1 MAMIKCRICGRN
13 ISDTE
18 KVCPYCEEKIEKMIN
33 CPKCGSE
40 EVDFSLVG
48 KTSVFKCKSCHYR
61 YTVNQSGVISDY
73 IGAKEEDF
81 NIFTAFIS
89 MYKKMFNFK
98 GRSRRKEYWL
108 ATLSHVIVDT
118 VLSIL
123 LFVVSLAD
131 SSVGFFIMLPVFLVY
146 GIAMG
151 IGMLAMEI
159 RRLHDTGRPW
169 TTIFISL
176 VPVVGRFVLWYFLI
190 EDSQFGPNEYGP
202 NPKWNNY
209 SV

>member
-1 MAMIKCRICGRN
+1 MAIVKCGNCGRN
-13 ISDTE
+13 VSDGD
-18 KVCPYCEEKIEKMIN
+18 KVCPYCEQKIEKKMN

-108 ATLSHVIVDT
+108 SLPLFYVVFSLLYALTFVASFAESDLFS
-118 VLSIL
+118 VLL
-123 LFVVSLAD
+123 LLVFFV
-131 SSVGFFIMLPVFLVY
+131 F
-146 GIAMG
+146 GIASV
-151 IGMLAMEI
+151 IAILALEI
-159 RRLHDTGRPW
+159 RRLHDTGRQW
-169 TTIFISL
+169 YSIFVTYVPL
-176 VPVVGRFVLWYFLI
+176 VGQLILLYYMI

-202 NPKWNNY
+202 NPKGME
-209 SV
+209 